1 MMRDFTLVIPT
12 YNRAQQ
18 FGALLG
24 YLEAQN
30 ADCRVL
36 VLDSSGPE
44 VLATNRER
52 VAASSLD
59 VEFAEFPDLEPI
71 EKWRQGINKVSTPF
85 CALCAD
91 DDLVILEGVRRCLV
105 SLRSN
110 LTASVVQGYS
120 FTFLLRP
127 DGDIEL
133 NNIVYFRPTID
144 DPSPLERLTKL
155 FQQYQALNYGVFRTP
170 VL

>member
-18 FGALLG
+18 LAALLG

-44 VLATNRER
+44 VLAANRER

-59 VEFAEFPDLEPI
+59 AEFAEFPDLGAHR
-71 EKWRQGINKVSTPF
+71 KMAAGHSQSHDAV
-85 CALCAD
+85 LCA
-91 DDLVILEGVRRCLV
+91 VRR
-105 SLRSN
+105 
-110 LTASVVQGYS
+110 
-120 FTFLLRP
+120 
-127 DGDIEL
+127 
-133 NNIVYFRPTID
+133 
-144 DPSPLERLTKL
+144 
-155 FQQYQALNYGVFRTP
+155 
-170 VL
+170 

>member
-1 MMRDFTLVIPT
+1 MLEALLRRPRRWPFAATYGLWWANHECGRRTGLPARVASRCARMALRAVLEHDHEIRPICALGSAHMMRDFTLVIPT

-18 FGALLG
+18 LAALLG

-44 VLATNRER
+44 VLAANRER

-71 EKWRQGINKVSTPF
+71 EKWRQGIHKVRTPF
-85 CALCAD
+85 CCA
-91 DDLVILEGVRRCLV
+91 VRR
-105 SLRSN
+105 
-110 LTASVVQGYS
+110 
-120 FTFLLRP
+120 
-127 DGDIEL
+127 
-133 NNIVYFRPTID
+133 
-144 DPSPLERLTKL
+144 
-155 FQQYQALNYGVFRTP
+155 
-170 VL
+170 